1 MCSHAKVL
9 WSWGA
14 GNWDSTIHLAGHFSF
29 SNAFSTSFREDSWQ
43 EEEFKMFAHAAIPIK
58 AWLLDAAAF
67 VETIFRN
74 EKKEEEKWRKSG
86 KDFFYILS
94 FYNYYLQQIG
104 FYFTQLAS
112 RNANIT
118 GTSFICL
125 RDFLKWCSFLIN
137 VPTKRKYRLS
147 TLKR

>member
-14 GNWDSTIHLAGHFSF
+14 GNWDPTIHLAGHFSF

-43 EEEFKMFAHAAIPIK
+43 EEEFKMFAQAAIPIK

-86 KDFFYILS
+86 KDFFYIVLS
-94 FYNYYLQQIG
+94 FYNYYLQKIGIFLLDLHHEMQILVL
-104 FYFTQLAS
+104 YVCKISSNDAH
-112 RNANIT
+112 
-118 GTSFICL
+118 
-125 RDFLKWCSFLIN
+125 FLSMYL
-137 VPTKRKYRLS
+137 KRK
-147 TLKR
+147 